1 MPFATATPRSI
12 PILDATRRW
21 QCPSCGYTHIT
32 NEPRAHVPMHPCKSM
47 DGLIAPMVE
56 VTTRSGELDLHQV
69 RLVRVDRDDYVGD
82 EIVRT
87 DAAGRPAM
95 AVITERADG
104 SNDCHVFAA
113 TASATG
119 TA

>member
-1 MPFATATPRSI
+1 MTVL
-12 PILDATRRW
+12 LDATKNW
-21 QCPSCGYTHIT
+21 QCPSCGHAHMTH
-32 NEPRAHVPMHPCKSM
+32 EARPHVPMHQCAAMS
-47 DGLIAPMVE
+47 GLLAPLVE
-56 VTTRSGELDLHQV
+56 VTSRSGELDPRKV
-69 RLVRVDRDDYVGD
+69 RLVRVDREDYVGD

-87 DAAGRPAM
+87 DAVGRPAM

-104 SNDCHVFAA
+104 SNDCHAFAA